1 MANLSEFLAKSY
13 VIRDATEEGENTAD
27 RVGGCFVNAG
37 DVFTTLLSVKS
48 SNGRITTFEDNAIV
62 CEGNKVTFG
71 TNWDMFHGNGYYAAG
86 GNVAV
91 PQVVTVGAASGVVY
105 LDITDNLLKWTSA
118 VSLLGEKAIIVA
130 HTKDDA
136 VVEVFANRYIKDG
149 KVTGSGGTGGTDM
162 QTVWTELAADGTQ
175 QINVSHLRNALASC
189 TWWGAQMT
197 GNAVTGSL
205 SDVANITMSGKITI
219 GGFVIEYDATN
230 NALKFGGSIYATGG
244 VTAMGYQ
251 SGGGGDV
258 QLNEPLSS
266 INNAGLGTPSQTG
279 VALVW
284 NGSTWGYQVVGGGG
298 GTGSVTSVGL
308 SVPTGLRVNNNT
320 GATITTTGV
329 FALTFADGY
338 AIPLTADVAKGVS
351 AYGWGDHS
359 QAGYATQSWVNN
371 QSFATQTWVNN
382 KGYATEAWV
391 EGKGYTTNAGTVTS
405 VALSVPTGFYVSGS
419 PVTSSGTL
427 SLRFASGYSL
437 PTTTKQSQW
446 DTAYGWGNHA
456 SAGYITQTAADGR
469 YVTLATSQTITADKT
484 FADAVGFNNN
494 IFLSKNGSQQ
504 FINFSNGYTGAIGQS
519 ANGDL
524 YIYSGEAVNWYTSI
538 NSHVGLYHA
547 ASGNIGVNT
556 TNPQYNCDVTGVIRA
571 TDSII
576 VGDGKI
582 AWDATNNALYVQKKD
597 GSVCHFYSL
606 GGVSALGVGTGSGA
620 SINTLKVTTLNATN
634 VNASSEI
641 VTANI
646 KPTGTGIIDLWTSD
660 NSYYWEFNYQDTYA
674 GTLYYALDC
683 YNVGLYGENSNADNT
698 WRITPEGFAE
708 FSTVKCGVAQ
718 LLSNYVYI
726 NALVRLRA
734 NGATVY
740 LETRT
745 STSASWEIKE
755 TWN

>member
-1 MANLSEFLAKSY
+1 M
-13 VIRDATEEGENTAD
+13 
-27 RVGGCFVNAG
+27 
-37 DVFTTLLSVKS
+37 
-48 SNGRITTFEDNAIV
+48 
-62 CEGNKVTFG
+62 
-71 TNWDMFHGNGYYAAG
+71 
-86 GNVAV
+86 
-91 PQVVTVGAASGVVY
+91 
-105 LDITDNLLKWTSA
+105 
-118 VSLLGEKAIIVA
+118 
-130 HTKDDA
+130 
-136 VVEVFANRYIKDG
+136 
-149 KVTGSGGTGGTDM
+149 
-162 QTVWTELAADGTQ
+162 
-175 QINVSHLRNALASC
+175 
-189 TWWGAQMT
+189 
-197 GNAVTGSL
+197 
-205 SDVANITMSGKITI
+205 
-219 GGFVIEYDATN
+219 
-230 NALKFGGSIYATGG
+230 
-244 VTAMGYQ
+244 
-251 SGGGGDV
+251 
-258 QLNEPLSS
+258 
-266 INNAGLGTPSQTG
+266 
-279 VALVW
+279 
-284 NGSTWGYQVVGGGG
+284 
-298 GTGSVTSVGL
+298 
-308 SVPTGLRVNNNT
+308 
-320 GATITTTGV
+320 
-329 FALTFADGY
+329 
-338 AIPLTADVAKGVS
+338 AKGVS

-405 VALSVPTGFYVSGS
+405 VALSVPTGFSVSGS

-437 PTTTKQSQW
+437 PTTTKQSNW

-494 IFLSKNGSQQ
+494 IFLSKSGSQQ

>member
-1 MANLSEFLAKSY
+1 MANLSEYLAKSY
-13 VIRDATEEGENTAD
+13 IIRDATEEGENTAD

-37 DVFTTLLSVKS
+37 DVFTELLAVKS

-71 TNWDMFHGNGYYAAG
+71 NNWDMFHGNGYYAAG

-189 TWWGAQMT
+189 TWWGAQMA

-205 SDVANITMSGKITI
+205 SDVVNITMSGKITI

-230 NALKFGGSIYATGG
+230 NALKFGGDIYATGG
-244 VTAMGYQ
+244 VTALGYQ

-266 INNAGLGTPSQTG
+266 INNAQLGAPTTAG

-284 NGSTWGYQVVGGGG
+284 DGTAWSYGQVSG
-298 GTGSVTSVGL
+298 GTGTVTRVAMST
-308 SVPTGLRVNNNT
+308 PTGLQVNLANN
-320 GATITTTGV
+320 ATITTQGA
-329 FALTFADGY
+329 FNLTFSDGY
-338 AIPLTADVAKGVS
+338 AIPLTADVSKGVS
-351 AYGWGDHS
+351 AYGWGDHA
-359 QAGYATQSWVNN
+359 QAGYATQQWVLD
-371 QSFATQTWVNN
+371 Q
-382 KGYATEAWV
+382 GYST
-391 EGKGYTTNAGTVTS
+391 GSGSVTS
-405 VALSVPTGFYVSGS
+405 VAMSVPTGFSVSGS
-419 PVTSSGTL
+419 PITSSGTL
-427 SLRFASGYSL
+427 SLMFASGYSL
-437 PTTTKQSQW
+437 PTTAKQNNW
-446 DTAYGWGNHA
+446 DTAYGWGDHA
-456 SAGYITQTAADGR
+456 NAGYMTQTAADGR
-469 YVTLATSQTITADKT
+469 YVTLATKQTVTGEKT
-484 FADAVGFNNN
+484 FTNEAHFTNN
-494 IFLSKNGSQQ
+494 IFLDKNGAQYIR
-504 FINFSNGYTGAIGQS
+504 FIGT
-519 ANGDL
+519 
-524 YIYSGEAVNWYTSI
+524 SGKTAYYEQN
-538 NSHVGLYHA
+538 
-547 ASGNIGVNT
+547 ASGNLVVTSASDLDWYTYLNGNLGLYVDGTNGHVGVGN
-556 TNPQYNCDVTGVIRA
+556 NAPAYNLDVTGILRA
-571 TDSII
+571 SDSII

-582 AWDATNNALYVQKKD
+582 AWDSDNNALYVQKAD

-620 SINTLKVTTLNATN
+620 SISTLKVTTLNATN
-634 VNASSEI
+634 VNATNEI

-646 KPTGTGIIDLWTSD
+646 KPTRAGIIDLWTSD
-660 NSYYWEFNYQDTYA
+660 NSYYWEFNYQDYYD
-674 GTLYYALDC
+674 GTAYYALDC
-683 YNVGLYGENSNADNT
+683 YNVGLYGENSNTDNT

-708 FSTVKCGVAQ
+708 FSTVKCGGAQ
-718 LLSNYVYI
+718 LLSNYVYV

-734 NGATVY
+734 DGSTVY

-745 STSASWEIKE
+745 SQSASWVVKE
-755 TWN
+755 TWS

>member
-37 DVFTTLLSVKS
+37 DVFTELLAVKS

-62 CEGNKVTFG
+62 CEGNKVTFSN
-71 TNWDMFHGNGYYAAG
+71 NWDMFHGNGYFAAG

-189 TWWGAQMT
+189 TWWGAQMA
-197 GNAVTGSL
+197 GNSVTGSL
-205 SDVANITMSGKITI
+205 SDVVNITMSGKITI

-230 NALKFGGSIYATGG
+230 NALKFGGDIYATGG

-266 INNAGLGTPSQTG
+266 INNAQLGAPTTAG

-284 NGSTWGYQVVGGGG
+284 DGTAWSYGQVSG
-298 GTGSVTSVGL
+298 GTGTVTRVAMST
-308 SVPTGLRVNNNT
+308 PTGLQVNLANN
-320 GATITTTGV
+320 ATITTQGA
-329 FALTFADGY
+329 FNLTFSDGY
-338 AIPLTADVAKGVS
+338 AIPLTADVSKGVS
-351 AYGWGDHS
+351 AYGWGDHA
-359 QAGYATQSWVNN
+359 QAGYATQS
-371 QSFATQTWVNN
+371 WVNN

-405 VALSVPTGFYVSGS
+405 VGLSVPTGFSVSGS
-419 PVTSSGTL
+419 PITSSGTL

-494 IFLSKNGSQQ
+494 IFLSKSGSQQ

-547 ASGNIGVNT
+547 ASGNVGVNT

-606 GGVSALGVGTGSGA
+606 GGVTALGAGTGSGA
-620 SINTLKVTTLNATN
+620 SINTLRVTTLNAGT
-634 VNASSEI
+634 VNASAKV
-641 VTANI
+641 VTEHLNY
-646 KPTGTGIIDLWTSD
+646 GSD
-660 NSYYWEFNYQDTYA
+660 PLYVDVPNSDYYVSFNYQQD
-674 GTLYYALDC
+674 YYDNIMC
-683 YNVGLYGENSNADNT
+683 YMTDFFNVGLFGEDNNANET
-698 WRITPEGFAE
+698 WRIMPDGTATFNVLNA
-708 FSTVKCGVAQ
+708 STVKG
-718 LLSNYVYI
+718 NYI
-726 NALVRLRA
+726 MMGNLARLRA

-740 LETRT
+740 LETRAT
-745 STSASWEIKE
+745 SSSSWVIKE
-755 TWN
+755 TWS

>member
-162 QTVWTELAADGTQ
+162 QTVWTELGADGTQ
-175 QINVSHLRNALASC
+175 QINVSHIRNALASC
-189 TWWGAQMT
+189 TWWGAQMA

-338 AIPLTADVAKGVS
+338 SIPLTADVAKGVS
-351 AYGWGDHS
+351 AYGWGDHA
-359 QAGYATQSWVNN
+359 QAGYATQTWVNN

-405 VALSVPTGFYVSGS
+405 VGLSVPTGFSVSGS

-469 YVTLATSQTITADKT
+469 YVTLATDQTITGRKLFNDYVFFRKNIIMDAGGEQHIQFDAGTDK
-484 FADAVGFNNN
+484 VGFYGQRADGT
-494 IFLSKNGSQQ
+494 LYVYSKNP
-504 FINFSNGYTGAIGQS
+504 I
-519 ANGDL
+519 
-524 YIYSGEAVNWYTSI
+524 NWYTDI
-538 NSHVGLYHA
+538 NGHVGLA
-547 ASGNIGVNT
+547 VWGNGNVGVGAF
-556 TNPQYNCDVTGVIRA
+556 NPAYNLDVTGIIRV

-582 AWDATNNALYVQKKD
+582 AWDATNNALYVQKRD

-606 GGVSALGVGTGSGA
+606 GGVTALGAGTGSGA
-620 SINTLKVTTLNATN
+620 SINTLRVTTLNAGT
-634 VNASSEI
+634 VNASAKV
-641 VTANI
+641 VTEHLNY
-646 KPTGTGIIDLWTSD
+646 GSD
-660 NSYYWEFNYQDTYA
+660 PLYVDVPNDDYYVSFNYQQD
-674 GTLYYALDC
+674 YYDNIMC
-683 YNVGLYGENSNADNT
+683 YMTDFYNVGLFGEDNNANET
-698 WRITPEGFAE
+698 WRIMPDGAATFNVLNA
-708 FSTVKCGVAQ
+708 STVKA
-718 LLSNYVYI
+718 SYVMLG
-726 NALVRLRA
+726 NLARLRA

-740 LETRT
+740 LETRAT
-745 STSASWEIKE
+745 SSSSWVIKE
-755 TWN
+755 TWS

>member
-1 MANLSEFLAKSY
+1 MANLSEFMARAQ
-13 VIRDATEEGENTAD
+13 VIRDATQEGENTAD
-27 RVGGCFVNAG
+27 RVGGAFVNAG
-37 DVFTTLLSVKS
+37 DVFTSLLAVKS
-48 SNGRITTFEDNAIV
+48 SNGRMMTYKDDAIV
-62 CEGNKVTFG
+62 AEGNKITFS
-71 TNWDMFHGNGYYAAG
+71 TDWDMYHGTGFYAAG
-86 GNVAV
+86 GNVVV
-91 PQVVTVGAASGVVY
+91 PQTVTVGAASGVVY
-105 LDITDNLLKWTSA
+105 LDLTDNTFRWTTA
-118 VSLLGEKAIIVA
+118 VGLLGEKAVIVA
-130 HTKDDA
+130 RTKDDA
-136 VVEVFANRYIKDG
+136 VVEVFANRYMLNG
-149 KVTGSGGTGGTDM
+149 KVNGGGIGGTDM
-162 QTVWTELAADGTQ
+162 QTVWAEMAADGAQ
-175 QINVSHLRNALASC
+175 QINVSHLRNALGGL
-189 TWWGAQMT
+189 TWWGAMMQ

-205 SDVANITMSGKITI
+205 SDVVNITMSGKITI

-230 NALKFGGSIYATGG
+230 NALKFGGDIYATGG

-266 INNAGLGTPSQTG
+266 INNAQLGAPTTAG

-284 NGSTWGYQVVGGGG
+284 DGTAWSYGQVSG
-298 GTGSVTSVGL
+298 GTGTVTRVAMST
-308 SVPTGLRVNNNT
+308 PTGLQVNLANN
-320 GATITTTGV
+320 ATITTQGA
-329 FALTFADGY
+329 FNLTFSDGY
-338 AIPLTADVAKGVS
+338 AIPLTADVSKGVS
-351 AYGWGDHS
+351 AYGWGDHA
-359 QAGYATQSWVNN
+359 QAGYATQS
-371 QSFATQTWVNN
+371 WVNN

-405 VALSVPTGFYVSGS
+405 VGLSVPTGFSVSGS
-419 PVTSSGTL
+419 PITSSGTL

-494 IFLSKNGSQQ
+494 IFLSKSGSQQ

-524 YIYSGEAVNWYTSI
+524 YIFSGEAVNWYTSI

-547 ASGNIGVNT
+547 ASGNVGVNT

-606 GGVSALGVGTGSGA
+606 GGVTALGAGTGSGA
-620 SINTLKVTTLNATN
+620 SINTLRVTTLNAGT
-634 VNASSEI
+634 VNASAKV
-641 VTANI
+641 VTEHLNY
-646 KPTGTGIIDLWTSD
+646 GSD
-660 NSYYWEFNYQDTYA
+660 PLYVDVPNSDYYVSFNYQQD
-674 GTLYYALDC
+674 YYDNIMC
-683 YNVGLYGENSNADNT
+683 YMTDFFNVGLFGEDNNANET
-698 WRITPEGFAE
+698 WRIMPDGTATFNVLNA
-708 FSTVKCGVAQ
+708 STVKG
-718 LLSNYVYI
+718 NYI
-726 NALVRLRA
+726 MMGNLARLRA

-740 LETRT
+740 LETRAT
-745 STSASWEIKE
+745 SSSSWVIKE
-755 TWN
+755 TWS

>member
-1 MANLSEFLAKSY
+1 MANLSEFLARSY

-37 DVFTTLLSVKS
+37 DVFTELLAVKS

-91 PQVVTVGAASGVVY
+91 PQTVTVGAASGVVY
-105 LDITDNLLKWTSA
+105 LDLTDNTFRWTTA
-118 VSLLGEKAIIVA
+118 VGLLGEKAIIVA
-130 HTKDDA
+130 RTKDDA
-136 VVEVFANRYIKDG
+136 VVEMFANRYMLDG
-149 KVTGSGGTGGTDM
+149 KVNGGGIGGTDM
-162 QTVWTELAADGTQ
+162 QTVWTEMAADGAQ

-189 TWWGAQMT
+189 TWWGAQMA

-205 SDVANITMSGKITI
+205 SDVINITMSGRLTI
-219 GGFVIEYDATN
+219 GGFVIEYDSGN
-230 NALKFGGSIYATGG
+230 NALKFGGDIYATGG
-244 VTAMGYQ
+244 VTALGYQ
-251 SGGGGDV
+251 SGGGGGDV
-258 QLNEPLSS
+258 SLNEPLSS
-266 INNAGLGTPSQTG
+266 INNAQLGAPTTAG
-279 VALVW
+279 VSLVW
-284 NGSTWGYQVVGGGG
+284 DGTAWSYGQVSG
-298 GTGSVTSVGL
+298 GTGTVTRVTMST
-308 SVPTGLRVNNNT
+308 PTGLQVNLANN
-320 GATITTTGV
+320 ATITTQGAFNLSYT
-329 FALTFADGY
+329 DGY
-338 AIPLTADVAKGVS
+338 SIPLTDDVAKGVS
-351 AYGWGDHS
+351 AYGWGNHAS
-359 QAGYATQSWVNN
+359 AGYATQSWVNN
-371 QSFATQTWVNN
+371 
-382 KGYATEAWV
+382 KDYATEAWV

-405 VALSVPTGFYVSGS
+405 VGLSVPTGFSVSGS

-469 YVTLATSQTITADKT
+469 YVTLATTQTVTGEKT
-484 FADAVGFNNN
+484 FTNEAHFTNNL
-494 IFLSKNGSQQ
+494 FLDKNGAQYIR
-504 FINFSNGYTGAIGQS
+504 FIGA
-519 ANGDL
+519 
-524 YIYSGEAVNWYTSI
+524 SGKTAYYEQN
-538 NSHVGLYHA
+538 
-547 ASGNIGVNT
+547 ASGNLVVTSTSDLDWYTYLNGNLGLFVDGTNGYVGVGN
-556 TNPQYNCDVTGVIRA
+556 NAPAYNCDVTGVIRA

-576 VGDGKI
+576 IGDGKI

-606 GGVSALGVGTGSGA
+606 GGVSALGVGSGSGA
-620 SINTLKVTTLNATN
+620 SISTMKVSTLNATN
-634 VNASSEI
+634 VNANEI
-641 VTANI
+641 VTSSI
-646 KPTGTGIIDLWTSD
+646 KPTQSGIIDLWTSD
-660 NSYYWEFNYQDTYA
+660 NNYYWEFGYQDTYG
-674 GTLYYALDC
+674 GTTYYALDC

-708 FSTVKCGVAQ
+708 FSTVKCGGAQ

-734 NGATVY
+734 NGSTVY

-745 STSASWEIKE
+745 SQSASWTVKE
-755 TWN
+755 TWS

>member
-37 DVFTTLLSVKS
+37 DVFTELLAVKS

-162 QTVWTELAADGTQ
+162 QTVWTELVADGTQ

-189 TWWGAQMT
+189 TWWGAQMA

-266 INNAGLGTPSQTG
+266 INNAQLGAPTTAG
-279 VALVW
+279 VAIVW
-284 NGSTWGYQVVGGGG
+284 DGTAWSYGQVSG
-298 GTGSVTSVGL
+298 GTGTVTRVAMST
-308 SVPTGLRVNNNT
+308 PTGLQVNLANN
-320 GATITTTGV
+320 ATITTQGAFNLSYT
-329 FALTFADGY
+329 DGY
-338 AIPLTADVAKGVS
+338 SIPLTADVAKGVS
-351 AYGWGDHS
+351 AYGWGNHAS
-359 QAGYATQSWVNN
+359 AGYATQQWVLD
-371 QSFATQTWVNN
+371 Q
-382 KGYATEAWV
+382 GYST
-391 EGKGYTTNAGTVTS
+391 GSGSVTS
-405 VALSVPTGFYVSGS
+405 VAMSVPTGFSISGS
-419 PVTSSGTL
+419 PITSSGTL

-437 PTTTKQSQW
+437 PTTAKQSNW

-469 YVTLATSQTITADKT
+469 YVTLATTQTVTGEKT
-484 FADAVGFNNN
+484 FTNEAHFTNNL
-494 IFLSKNGSQQ
+494 FLDKNGAQYIR
-504 FINFSNGYTGAIGQS
+504 FIGA
-519 ANGDL
+519 
-524 YIYSGEAVNWYTSI
+524 SGKTAYYEQN
-538 NSHVGLYHA
+538 
-547 ASGNIGVNT
+547 ASGNLVVTSTSDLDWYTYLNGNFGLYVDGTNGYVGVGN
-556 TNPQYNCDVTGVIRA
+556 NAPAYNCDVTGVIRA

-576 VGDGKI
+576 IGDGKI

-606 GGVSALGVGTGSGA
+606 GGVTALGAGTGSGA
-620 SINTLKVTTLNATN
+620 SISTLKVTTLNAGT
-634 VNASSEI
+634 VNATTKV
-641 VTANI
+641 VTEHLNAGYNPLNI
-646 KPTGTGIIDLWTSD
+646 DTPD
-660 NSYYWEFNYQDTYA
+660 NDFYVSFNYQQGSYDNISCYMTDY
-674 GTLYYALDC
+674 
-683 YNVGLYGENSNADNT
+683 YNVGLFGEDNNANET
-698 WRITPEGFAE
+698 WRIMPNGTATFATLNAP
-708 FSTVKCGVAQ
+708 TVKGT
-718 LLSNYVYI
+718 YI
-726 NALVRLRA
+726 MMGNLARLRA

-745 STSASWEIKE
+745 STSASWVIKE
-755 TWN
+755 TWS